1 MQDFKEGQQI
11 QLADGKT
18 YLYIN
23 TISMDGHNYHL
34 LSPKNED
41 KFIIG
46 EMVSEN
52 KKRFFKIIQDQNLL
66 EKIQKY
72 YQTHPKALIIN

>member
-23 TISMDGHNYHL
+23 TISMDGHNYHF

-52 KKRFFKIIQDQNLL
+52 KKRFLKIIQDRNLL

-72 YQTHPKALIIN
+72 YQTHPEALVLN